1 MSNSATPAYFP
12 ANQIVYSG
20 LTEEEQKLVVMCGV
34 SDFETSRIFCIG
46 ARPVMIDPEA
56 VSKYN
61 LKNNRDFEG
70 LIGKEAYIIRRK
82 RNDNGE
88 PITDDY
94 TAHKITILSFNY
106 TFRFDTCYIE
116 CSTNVENGPS
126 KTENINLCRL
136 FYYP

>member
-1 MSNSATPAYFP
+1 MSDSATPAYFP
-12 ANQIVYSG
+12 ANQIVYPG

-34 SDFETSRIFCIG
+34 SDFDTSRIFCIG
-46 ARPVMIDPEA
+46 ARPVLIDPEA

-61 LKNNRDFEG
+61 LKDNRDFEG

-88 PITDDY
+88 PITGDY
-94 TAHKITILSFNY
+94 TAHKITILRFNY
-106 TFRFDTCYIE
+106 TFRFNACYIE
-116 CSTNVENGPS
+116 CSTNVENGSS
-126 KTENINLCRL
+126 KTENINICRL